1 MAYGEVPAPGAPP
14 VSTVLAVD
22 IGGSALKACLFDL
35 DGEELATAS
44 VPLSFAEDASGRSE
58 QDPQLWWDAFRQ
70 AFEVLAGQ
78 SPARAATVAA
88 VAACGMTRTQV
99 LLDADHKVL
108 RPAIGFR
115 DARAAAV
122 AAEAAARHA
131 SLGGSFNAF
140 HPAARLLWLRQTEP
154 ETFAATRLVLEPKDY
169 LNLRLTGQAMSDPIS
184 QHWLGQLE
192 TAAALGIDRNLLP
205 RWGRPFARVG
215 TVVPDLPGA
224 LGGLAGAPVFC
235 GSNDTWAAVAG
246 LGALAAGHA
255 YCISGSSEVFGVLV
269 DGAAAAEGLITIPWD
284 DLWHIGG
291 PGQNGANT
299 LDWLIDLLDP
309 REAPRSERLE
319 ALAAGPTSAQPL
331 VFHPFLHGER
341 VPFWDADLRAAF
353 LGLGAAHGPA
363 DLVRAV
369 MEGVAFLNRTVLER
383 AERAAGQAV
392 VEIRIAGGGG
402 RSRTWNQIRADI
414 LQRPVLAA
422 PRADM
427 GLTGCLAVARVG
439 LGRDVDMAAA
449 GAALARGF
457 TRFTPDRNRRARADA
472 LYAVFQDS
480 HAAIASTSHR
490 LAEIGRRELLGRGQV

>member
-1 MAYGEVPAPGAPP
+1 L
-14 VSTVLAVD
+14 STVLAVD

-35 DGEELATAS
+35 DGEELAAAS
-44 VPLSFAEDASGRSE
+44 IPLSFAEDAGGRSE
-58 QDPQLWWDAFRQ
+58 QDPQLWWDAFRE
-70 AFEVLAGQ
+70 AFDALAAQ
-78 SPARAATVAA
+78 SPAQAAA
-88 VAACGMTRTQV
+88 VSAVAICGMTRTQV
-99 LLDADHKVL
+99 LLDADKNVV

-122 AAEAAARHA
+122 ATDIAARHA
-131 SLGGSFNAF
+131 ALPANFNAF
-140 HPAARLLWLRQTEP
+140 HPAARLLWLAQAEP
-154 ETFAATRLVLEPKDY
+154 AAFETTRLVLEPKDY
-169 LNLRLTGQAMSDPIS
+169 LNLRLTEQAMSDPIS
-184 QHWLGQLE
+184 QHWLGE
-192 TAAALGIDRNLLP
+192 TLRGATDLGLDPTLLP
-205 RWGRPFARVG
+205 RWGRPFDRVG
-215 TVVPDLPGA
+215 AVVPGLPGA
-224 LGGLAGAPVFC
+224 LASIAGAPVFC

-246 LGALAAGHA
+246 LGALEAGHA
-255 YCISGSSEVFGVLV
+255 YCISGSSEVFGVLL
-269 DGAAAAEGLITIPWD
+269 DSAATAEGLITIPWD

-299 LDWLIDLLDP
+299 LDWLVDLLDP
-309 REAPRSERLE
+309 RELPRSERLE
-319 ALAAGPTSAQPL
+319 RLVSGPLSAQPL
-331 VFHPFLHGER
+331 IFHPFLHGER

-383 AERAAGQAV
+383 AERAAGRDI
-392 VEIRIAGGGG
+392 VEVRIAGGGG

-439 LGRDVDMAAA
+439 LGRDADMAAA

-457 TRFTPDRNRRARADA
+457 TRFTPDRDRGARADA
-472 LYAVFQDS
+472 LYAVFQET
-480 HAAIASTSHR
+480 HAAIASAAHR
-490 LAEIGRRELLGRGQV
+490 LGEIGRRELLRSGQV